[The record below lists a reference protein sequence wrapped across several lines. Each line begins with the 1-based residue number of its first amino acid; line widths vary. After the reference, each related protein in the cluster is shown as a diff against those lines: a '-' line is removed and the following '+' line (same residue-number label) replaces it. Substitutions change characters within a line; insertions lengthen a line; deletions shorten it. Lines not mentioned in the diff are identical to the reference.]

1 MKTFRSIVYMPYE
14 NIILT
19 GDDRY
24 TQTLQYQPTE
34 YILSLYKQF
43 LEEKREG
50 NPQNL
55 TSESKPVGAYF
66 LYSLIKENHFTKVL
80 QIGARNGIE
89 SLYIDE
95 ALRNSVSDVSDVS
108 KPKFDIIMD
117 EEYWNHNFEK
127 YAFRKL
133 KTKNKT
139 WFKDE
144 ACIKLPQL
152 LEGGMKYDMIV
163 FKGDFLFDDA
173 LIEIFYS
180 DKLLEVGG
188 ILYIRVDKFES
199 LDKLVK
205 YIDTN
210 YKHFQMFP
218 KNFGSETTATFIKLG
233 EDTRQWFFHAKF

>member
-1 MKTFRSIVYMPYE
+1 MKTFRSVLYMPYE
-14 NIILT
+14 NINLT

-24 TQTLQYQPTE
+24 TKTLEYQPTE
-34 YILSLYKQF
+34 YIRSLYKQF
-43 LEEKREG
+43 LEEKLEG

-55 TSESKPVGAYF
+55 TSESKPIGAYF

-80 QIGARNGIE
+80 QVGARNGIE

-95 ALRNSVSDVSDVS
+95 ALT
-108 KPKFDIIMD
+108 KFENKAPTLDIIMD

-127 YAFRKL
+127 YAFSKL
-133 KTKNKT
+133 KTKDKT
-139 WFKDE
+139 WFRDE
-144 ACIKLPQL
+144 ICIKLPQL
-152 LEGGMKYDMIV
+152 LEDGIKYEMVV

-173 LIEIFYS
+173 LIEVFYC

-188 ILYIRVDKFES
+188 ILHIRVDKFES